1 MARHVWSVLCD
12 KDSVRESDQR
22 LSLIDVVDH
31 IDAFRLPSDDLIGSV
46 AIGLTQPV
54 RLVSAWTRTQRQ
66 TGEVAHELIRLVGPN
81 GAALESWEWEIDLQK
96 VPTIYTRR
104 EFKVLRYA
112 GVGMYGYEVSLVDNE
127 NEIGPLANIAFELR
141 LGPNPSE
148 KRN

>member
-1 MARHVWSVLCD
+1 MYYVLCMSVLCD

-22 LSLIDVVDH
+22 LSLVDVVDH
-31 IDAFRLPSDDLIGSV
+31 IDAFRRPPDDLIGSV

-54 RLVSAWTRTQRQ
+54 RLVSAWRRTQRQ

-112 GVGMYGYEVSLVDNE
+112 GVG
-127 NEIGPLANIAFELR
+127 
-141 LGPNPSE
+141 
-148 KRN
+148 